1 MQRFSKKIKALICN
15 YNFLT
20 FHKFYYPS
28 DPIIAIYILIARSSD
43 PAQFQSTCDVCRSTA
58 LQEFARKRAP
68 RATQWKWSSSMPT
81 NLKISPRLLSFAA
94 AAFVLLPVLNADA
107 QSRAPSSVVIPP
119 IPPGQARAWIYR
131 DSQPVAPFEDRQIEA
146 VTLNGVSVGYE
157 QQGQGFYR
165 NVAPGHYVIAAPSLG
180 IDTDESATVDLAAGQ
195 DAYFKIGAVGW
206 PGGGE
211 NIVDAY
217 NVRLIPPQNARTAI
231 AQLAFLSGN

>member
-1 MQRFSKKIKALICN
+1 
-15 YNFLT
+15 
-20 FHKFYYPS
+20 
-28 DPIIAIYILIARSSD
+28 
-43 PAQFQSTCDVCRSTA
+43 
-58 LQEFARKRAP
+58 
-68 RATQWKWSSSMPT
+68 MPT

-119 IPPGQARAWIYR
+119 IPPGQARVWIYR
-131 DSQPVAPFEDRQIEA
+131 DSQPTAPFEHRGVEA
-146 VTLNGVSVGYE
+146 VTLNGGNIGYE
-157 QQGQGFYR
+157 QLGQGFYR
-165 NVAPGHYVIAAPSLG
+165 NVAPGHYTIAAPSLG

-195 DAYFKIGAVGW
+195 EAYFKIGAVGW

-231 AQLAFLSGN
+231 AQLASLSSN

>member
-1 MQRFSKKIKALICN
+1 ML
-15 YNFLT
+15 
-20 FHKFYYPS
+20 
-28 DPIIAIYILIARSSD
+28 
-43 PAQFQSTCDVCRSTA
+43 DVFRSTA
-58 LQEFARKRAP
+58 PREIARKTRT
-68 RATQWKWSSSMPT
+68 RATQWKWNSSMPT
-81 NLKISPRLLSFAA
+81 NLNIAPRLLSSAA
-94 AAFVLLPVLNADA
+94 AAFVLLVGLNADA
-107 QSRAPSSVVIPP
+107 QSPARSSAVIPP
-119 IPPGQARAWIYR
+119 IPPGQARVWIYR

-146 VTLNGVSVGYE
+146 VTLNGGSVGYE